1 MDTPQQHIRGGL
13 LIVFEGMDGVGK
25 TTQLQLVEK
34 QLEARGVLVKTKRSP
49 GGTPIGEALRS
60 VLLQDIPRPPMTDLY
75 IALAIQEALH
85 EAIAENRQAGNV
97 ILLDRS
103 PLSIAAY
110 QIYGSG
116 IDETLGW
123 NYIDKYMKLLRP
135 DLVIVYTCPPEEALV
150 RAQQK
155 PTAGDYFESMPLD
168 YFKRVAQGYEAAL
181 QRYPSLVIDA
191 SKPVESVQAQTM
203 SHIDQLLGK
212 QG

>member
-1 MDTPQQHIRGGL
+1 MDTHQQHTPGGL

-34 QLEARGVLVKTKRSP
+34 QLQERSMLVSTQRSL

-60 VLLQDIPRPPMTDLY
+60 VLLQDTPRPPMTDLY

-85 EAIAENRQAGNV
+85 EAVAEDRQAGST

-116 IDETLGW
+116 IDETTGW

-135 DLVIVYTCPPEEALV
+135 DLVIVYTCPPEEALT

-168 YFKRVAQGYEAAL
+168 YFERVAKGYEAAL

-191 SKPVESVQAQTM
+191 SQPVEKVHAQTM
-203 SHIDQLLGK
+203 EHIDQLLNK
-212 QG
+212 QR